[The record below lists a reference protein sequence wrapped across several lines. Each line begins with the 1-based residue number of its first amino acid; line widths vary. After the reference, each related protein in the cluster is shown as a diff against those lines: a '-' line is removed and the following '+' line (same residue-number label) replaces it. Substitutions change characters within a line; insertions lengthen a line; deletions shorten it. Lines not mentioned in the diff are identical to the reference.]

1 MSDSDSARDA
11 QRLDTPS
18 AAAAGISADQ
28 QAEAKAYG
36 RRQLCCTI
44 ADMAIDLGYIVLFT
58 LLWAIAADRWLA
70 SFDGLQNRWLRL
82 AAYYLLLN
90 AGQTAASLPLA
101 VYSGFILEHQYKL
114 SRQSFPRWLGR
125 YALQYLLATVLG
137 LALIEGLF
145 LVVHLT
151 GPAWWIVAACAFFC
165 GDGPPRPTRPRADP
179 APVLQDRTPRG

>member
-1 MSDSDSARDA
+1 MTDLNSPHNDH
-11 QRLDTPS
+11 PS
-18 AAAAGISADQ
+18 ETRAAAAGNSADQ

-70 SFDGLQNRWLRL
+70 SFDWLQDRWLRL

-101 VYSGFILEHQYKL
+101 SIRGSLWSTSTSSAG
-114 SRQSFPRWLGR
+114 SRSHGGW
-125 YALQYLLATVLG
+125 
-137 LALIEGLF
+137 
-145 LVVHLT
+145 
-151 GPAWWIVAACAFFC
+151 VAMCC
-165 GDGPPRPTRPRADP
+165 STCW
-179 APVLQDRTPRG
+179 